1 MIFSLPDDLILFGAS
16 MDCMVLILCKVDE
29 VNSIL
34 LAVDAFHR
42 CSFLTIVNDDLIVCA
57 ARNYIHP
64 IVAIVDICYLVLI
77 FFVDFGHSHGP
88 KKIFINYHSSEINQ
102 IVLSCIVSVT
112 S

>member
-1 MIFSLPDDLILFGAS
+1 MSLPDDLILFGAS

-42 CSFLTIVNDDLIVCA
+42 SSFLTIVNDDLIVCA
-57 ARNYIHP
+57 ARYDIHA

-77 FFVDFGHSHGP
+77 FFIDFGHSHGP
-88 KKIFINYHSSEINQ
+88 KNVCINSHSALKPN
-102 IVLSCIVSVT
+102 
-112 S
+112 